1 MNSFNNYVKNLQEP
15 ARLRVS
21 EIIKMA
27 DKVLIGAEKVIV
39 YEMPTYRLKNK
50 NVFHVAGYNKHVGI
64 YPGPVVIREYLP
76 QLADYKT
83 SKGTWQIQH
92 DQPLPT
98 AIIQDMLER
107 ILKGSL

>member
-1 MNSFNNYVKNLQEP
+1 MNPFDTYLTRLQEP
-15 ARLRVS
+15 AKSRVS

-27 DKVLIGAEKVIV
+27 DDFLLGAEKVIV

-64 YPGPVVIREYLP
+64 YPGPVVMRDFLP
-76 QLADYKT
+76 QLAEYKT

-92 DQPLPT
+92 HQPLPT
-98 AIIQDMLER
+98 AIIQEMLER

>member
-1 MNSFNNYVKNLQEP
+1 MNSFDNYLKELQEP

-21 EIIKMA
+21 EIINMA
-27 DKVLIGAEKVIV
+27 DEVLIGAEKVIV
-39 YEMPTYRLKNK
+39 YEMPTYRLKGK

-92 DQPLPT
+92 NQPLPT

-107 ILKGSL
+107 ILKASL